1 MNRALIAVM
10 TLGLAATVSTASA
23 QSTADTASA
32 TKNRLS
38 IGLGQGTADGYAPT
52 TVGAATYLAPT
63 TAPETNVN
71 VEFWRSLSN
80 DYALALSGAYGFS
93 SMNWK
98 GSASGDPEIDA
109 TGTSLKFRIGADR
122 VGNIGDRL
130 QFFMGPGLEY
140 WSGKQKLDVGGA
152 ETESESVTRYGVS
165 GRIGGF
171 MMLSQSVSIMGQVGH
186 TFGIASADDSGA
198 ETTWSPSSFNASWGL
213 TFGF

>member
-10 TLGLAATVSTASA
+10 TLGLAASVSTASA

-98 GSASGDPEIDA
+98 GAASGDPEIDA

-122 VGNIGDRL
+122 VRVAGNGGCHSSISSRCRCRL
-130 QFFMGPGLEY
+130 SRSMRCQ
-140 WSGKQKLDVGGA
+140 
-152 ETESESVTRYGVS
+152 
-165 GRIGGF
+165 GRIDP
-171 MMLSQSVSIMGQVGH
+171 
-186 TFGIASADDSGA
+186 IA
-198 ETTWSPSSFNASWGL
+198 TRH
-213 TFGF
+213 

>member
-1 MNRALIAVM
+1 MKRALIVVM
-10 TLGLAATVSTASA
+10 TLGLAASVGTASA
-23 QSTADTASA
+23 QSSDPGNAV
-32 TKNRLS
+32 KNRLS
-38 IGLGQGTADGYAPT
+38 IGLGQGVADGYAPA
-52 TVGAATYLAPT
+52 TVGTATYLAPT
-63 TAPETNVN
+63 TTPETNVN
-71 VEFWRSLSN
+71 AEFWRSLSN

-98 GSASGDPEIDA
+98 GSVSGDPEIDA

-140 WSGKQKLDVGGA
+140 WTGKQKLDVGGA
-152 ETESESVTRYGVS
+152 ETESESVTRIGVS

-171 MMLSQSVSIMGQVGH
+171 MMLSDTVGIMGQVGH

-198 ETTWSPSSFNASWGL
+198 ETSWWPSSFNASWGL
-213 TFGF
+213 AFGF